1 MPARPHRLTLSI
13 SLALMSLAT
22 HAADTQPLPEVVVHG
37 SSTASRA
44 IQADAS
50 TLASQQARSN
60 DSARL
65 LETLPGISLRAA
77 GGLSA
82 LPVLHGLAD
91 DRLLVLT
98 DGMALLAACPNHM
111 NSPLSYLDSSKVG
124 KLVVHS
130 ATAPV
135 STGGDHIGGVIEAS
149 QAAPR
154 FAASGETLRSGEI
167 GASYR
172 SNGHAAAID
181 ASATV
186 ANDHLSLRY
195 RGDTARAGNYQVARD
210 FKAAGNAASGRG
222 WLEGDEVGSSAYRSE
237 NHSIGLA
244 WQNDN
249 HLLEAEAG
257 IQRSPYQGYANQRMD
272 MTGNHGN
279 QGRLHYQGQYDWG
292 TLDAR
297 LYAQYVRHSMQFGDD
312 RQYVYGSYSG
322 MPMET
327 ASHTKGGSVAAN
339 LALSRQHQLKLG
351 AEMQQFSLDDWWPPA
366 GTGSGMMSPNTFWNI
381 HHGSRKRQDMFAE
394 WQADWQ
400 PAWQTVLGAR
410 LSEVTTDTGNVAGYN
425 SMASYATDAAAFNAR
440 EHRRQDHNLDLS
452 ALARYTPQAG
462 QQWELA
468 YARKTRSPNLYER
481 YTWASMGMAAIMNNT
496 AGDGNGYVGNP
507 DLKPEVAHTVSLG
520 GSWQDAANTRWQL
533 RLTPY
538 YSYVE
543 NYIDA
548 QRCGTTLCGG
558 SSNLTS
564 TRSFVTLQY
573 VNQRAQLYG
582 ADLSGSY
589 RLAEHS
595 PLGQLQLA
603 AVVNYTRGKN
613 LSTGGDLYN
622 IMPLNSRLS
631 LTAEQG
637 SWQHGAEW
645 LAVSAKTHAS
655 AARNELHTPGYSL
668 LNLHSRYQGK
678 HYTVD
683 VGVDNVFNRYYIQ
696 PLGGVYIGQGMTMS
710 KNGLAWGVGL
720 PGPARSFYTALRYRF

>member
-22 HAADTQPLPEVVVHG
+22 HAADTQTLPEVVVHG

-65 LETLPGISLRAA
+65 LETLPGISMRAA

-195 RGDTARAGNYQVARD
+195 RGDTARAGNYQAARD

-272 MTGNHGN
+272 MTGNLATRAACITRGSTT
-279 QGRLHYQGQYDWG
+279 G
-292 TLDAR
+292 AR
-297 LYAQYVRHSMQFGDD
+297 WTPGCTHNTCATACS
-312 RQYVYGSYSG
+312 SAT
-322 MPMET
+322 T
-327 ASHTKGGSVAAN
+327 ASTCMAATAACRWKPPATPRVAAWRPT
-339 LALSRQHQLKLG
+339 LR
-351 AEMQQFSLDDWWPPA
+351 EA
-366 GTGSGMMSPNTFWNI
+366 GNI
-381 HHGSRKRQDMFAE
+381 
-394 WQADWQ
+394 
-400 PAWQTVLGAR
+400 
-410 LSEVTTDTGNVAGYN
+410 N
-425 SMASYATDAAAFNAR
+425 
-440 EHRRQDHNLDLS
+440 
-452 ALARYTPQAG
+452 
-462 QQWELA
+462 
-468 YARKTRSPNLYER
+468 
-481 YTWASMGMAAIMNNT
+481 
-496 AGDGNGYVGNP
+496 
-507 DLKPEVAHTVSLG
+507 
-520 GSWQDAANTRWQL
+520 
-533 RLTPY
+533 
-538 YSYVE
+538 
-543 NYIDA
+543 
-548 QRCGTTLCGG
+548 
-558 SSNLTS
+558 
-564 TRSFVTLQY
+564 
-573 VNQRAQLYG
+573 
-582 ADLSGSY
+582 
-589 RLAEHS
+589 
-595 PLGQLQLA
+595 
-603 AVVNYTRGKN
+603 
-613 LSTGGDLYN
+613 
-622 IMPLNSRLS
+622 
-631 LTAEQG
+631 
-637 SWQHGAEW
+637 
-645 LAVSAKTHAS
+645 
-655 AARNELHTPGYSL
+655 
-668 LNLHSRYQGK
+668 
-678 HYTVD
+678 
-683 VGVDNVFNRYYIQ
+683 
-696 PLGGVYIGQGMTMS
+696 
-710 KNGLAWGVGL
+710 
-720 PGPARSFYTALRYRF
+720 